1 MSADNRRLKTDN
13 CKGAHMSEDMIE
25 LLDEME
31 SLLSGSGRLPFLR
44 RLMVD
49 EEQAMMLLDRLRAA
63 VPEEVRRAR
72 QLLRERDTILEQA
85 RRQAQRIAEQAQ
97 QEAALRLEEEGLLNE
112 AKRVSAK
119 MLEDARR
126 EAEQIRRGADQYARE
141 VLIEIESRL
150 DQAQGEIRETMGRI
164 LASVRKGLATL
175 EAEGGSIMA
184 GEYGDDIEPD
194 EA

>member
-1 MSADNRRLKTDN
+1 
-13 CKGAHMSEDMIE
+13 MSEDMIE

-31 SLLSGSGRLPFLR
+31 NLLTGSGRLPFLR

-49 EEQAMMLLDRLRAA
+49 EEQAMTLLDRLRAA

-72 QLLRERDTILEQA
+72 QTLRERDTILEQA

-97 QEAALRLEEEGLLNE
+97 QEAALRLEEEGLLDE
-112 AKRVSAK
+112 AKRASAR
-119 MLEDARR
+119 MLDDARR

-175 EAEGGSIMA
+175 EAESGSMP
-184 GEYGDDIEPD
+184 E
-194 EA
+194 EAEDGSGRDRI